1 MIATEDRLVGTLEAS
16 IEDLEFSL
24 DAASID
30 FEVTVSPNTN
40 QYIIIL
46 ANGERHAYVTAELSW
61 DGNPVVFVDIYSV
74 NADGEESWVH
84 GDLEVDDAVPYIRK
98 DLREM
103 GSEAD
108 K

>member
-1 MIATEDRLVGTLEAS
+1 MIATEDRLVGALEAS

-24 DAASID
+24 DAVSID
-30 FEVTVSPNTN
+30 FEVTASPNTN

-46 ANGERHAYVTAELSW
+46 ANGKRHAYVTAELSW
-61 DGNPVVFVDIYSV
+61 DGNPMAFVDIYSV
-74 NADGEESWVH
+74 NDDGEESLVH
-84 GDLEVDDAVPYIRK
+84 GDLEVDDAVPYICK

-103 GSEAD
+103 ASEAD